1 MEATFKNHGT
11 GQEMAIDLNGDFW
24 GGSADLSVQG
34 GPVIAQITR
43 QVFGAREM
51 FSDSNSVR
59 LLHCLLHS
67 NKVNVDN

>member
-43 QVFGAREM
+43 QIFGAREM

-67 NKVNVDN
+67 TR

>member
-11 GQEMAIDLNGDFW
+11 GQEMEIDLNGDFW
-24 GGSADLSVQG
+24 GGSADLSVHG

-59 LLHCLLHS
+59 LLPLLWPRS
-67 NKVNVDN
+67 RQ